1 MKVISDAGRVRP
13 AFTPSHHFL
22 ILSLAWFSAL
32 TGCTADPGSDDG
44 GSVAPILVSVTDSSG
59 VEVVT
64 NSGDGWDAESAWRI
78 EPDLQVGELDGPLA
92 FGRISWVA
100 PAPGDGMLVLDAQS
114 RLVHVFD
121 SSGRPVR
128 SFGGEGDG
136 PGEFRRPAAV
146 MSVYGG
152 RIAVSQGFPPV
163 LHWLTL
169 DGEHEGT
176 TRLPGARDEA
186 GTRTAGSF
194 GLWQVTPAGRVFVQ
208 AQVIDPGAEDGEMPV
223 VLLEVDR
230 NGASAPDTI
239 AEWTWKAGF
248 GDEPIRMFEPVH
260 TWMPR
265 SDGIVILSPGLPYE
279 LQWYDAAAGLRRIVR
294 RDLDSAPVTNRHRE
308 LAVAEMREGME
319 SGGAPDD
326 MIEDMLD
333 RVEFEAVLPPVL
345 RVWVSEPDGRV
356 WVGVHDADRL
366 DPEGGRP
373 FSSWVNAWDVFERD
387 GPYLG
392 RVPAPDGF
400 TLRVVTADAL
410 YGVWEDELEV
420 PFARRYRVV
429 RPDTRISGD

>member
-1 MKVISDAGRVRP
+1 MKVINDAGRVRP
-13 AFTPSHHFL
+13 AFTPSHRFL
-22 ILSLAWFSAL
+22 IWSLVWISAL
-32 TGCTADPGSDDG
+32 TGCTANPGSDDG
-44 GSVAPILVSVTDSSG
+44 GSAAPVVVSVTDSSG
-59 VEVVT
+59 VEIVA
-64 NSGDGWDAESAWRI
+64 NSGDGWDAESTWRI

-100 PAPGDGMLVLDAQS
+100 PAPDDGMLVLDAQAH
-114 RLVHVFD
+114 LIHLFD
-121 SSGRPVR
+121 SDGHLVR

-146 MSVYGG
+146 MPIDGG
-152 RIAVSQGFPPV
+152 RLAVSQGFPPV

-169 DGEHEGT
+169 AGKHEGT

-208 AQVIDPGAEDGEMPV
+208 AQLIDPGAEDGEMPV
-223 VLLEVDR
+223 VLLEVDPD
-230 NGASAPDTI
+230 GASAPDTI
-239 AEWTWKAGF
+239 AEWIWKAGF
-248 GDEPIRMFEPVH
+248 GDAPIRMFEPVH

-265 SDGIVILSPGLPYE
+265 SDGIVVLSHGLPYE
-279 LQWYDAAAGLRRIVR
+279 LQWHDASDGLLRIVR
-294 RDLDSAPVTNRHRE
+294 RDLKLSPVSDRHRDRA
-308 LAVAEMREGME
+308 LTVMREGME

-333 RVEFEAVLPPVL
+333 RVEFEDVLPPVL

-366 DPEGGRP
+366 DSEGGGL
-373 FSSWVNAWDVFERD
+373 FSGWVNAWDVFERD

-392 RVPAPDGF
+392 RIPAPDGF
-400 TLRVVTADAL
+400 TLRVVTQDAL

-429 RPDTRISGD
+429 RPDTGSSGD